1 MLRLSEGLGLPV
13 RKERTG
19 RHRERCRKNPEF
31 ALRPVRGEC
40 HLREGMPGL
49 PGGAP
54 APQQGRGGLVVENS
68 YGGSKARPKACLG
81 ARKLE
86 GKGAG
91 RASGQVDKPRR
102 LGEAC

>member
-1 MLRLSEGLGLPV
+1 VLRLSEGLGPPAP
-13 RKERTG
+13 RQRTG
-19 RHRERCRKNPEF
+19 CHRERSRTYPEF
-31 ALRPVRGEC
+31 AWRSVRGES
-40 HLREGMPGL
+40 HLLAQQSMVL
-49 PGGAP
+49 GGAP
-54 APQQGRGGLVVENS
+54 APLHRGGGLMAE
-68 YGGSKARPKACLG
+68 YPDGGSKARPKACLG